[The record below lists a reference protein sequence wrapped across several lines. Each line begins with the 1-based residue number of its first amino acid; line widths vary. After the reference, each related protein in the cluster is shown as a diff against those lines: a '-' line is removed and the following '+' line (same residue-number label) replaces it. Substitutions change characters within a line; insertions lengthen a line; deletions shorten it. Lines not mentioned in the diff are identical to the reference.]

1 MSEENIANAWE
12 VSGTRVFAASGNSV
26 PDVAAALSVIAE
38 QEIENREH
46 ITGLSMHIWFAVENL
61 EGALTVEA
69 PEPPAQA
76 SEPRWG
82 AKVKEGEAS

>member
-12 VSGTRVFAASGNSV
+12 VEGTRVFAASGNSV

-38 QEIENREH
+38 KEIQNREH
-46 ITGLSMHIWFAVENL
+46 ITGLSMHIWFAVENF
-61 EGALTVEA
+61 EGTLTVEA
-69 PEPPAQA
+69 PAPPANVDP
-76 SEPRWG
+76 ERWG